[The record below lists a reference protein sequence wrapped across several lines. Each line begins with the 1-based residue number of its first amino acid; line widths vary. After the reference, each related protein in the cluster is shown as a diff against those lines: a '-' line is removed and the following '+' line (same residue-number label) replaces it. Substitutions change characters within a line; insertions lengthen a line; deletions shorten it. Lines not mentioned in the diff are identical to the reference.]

1 MVSANEFIER
11 LQSSEA
17 CLGLKQR
24 ACNNEKEDDMY
35 EQLKGEIH
43 EEILESKSLHPT
55 FWDLS

>member
-1 MVSANEFIER
+1 MIAANEFIER
-11 LQSSEA
+11 LQASEA

-24 ACNNEKEDDMY
+24 ACNNEKEAEMY

-55 FWDLS
+55 FWEKS